1 VDTLKTFEGLVVS
14 AMVVL
19 PVASRNIP
27 VDKGKVCRREGE
39 GLGIIPNDTLFRVI
53 LTWWCPLGYTA

>member
-1 VDTLKTFEGLVVS
+1 VDTLKTFEGLVVT

-27 VDKGKVCRREGE
+27 VNKGKVCRRERGR
-39 GLGIIPNDTLFRVI
+39 GFRYDT
-53 LTWWCPLGYTA
+53 